1 MTDASPRRLV
11 VFTGSGISAD
21 SGLDTFRA
29 SGGQSLWA
37 QHDPDVVCNYLN
49 WERNFELVHRFY
61 SLRRAELASVAPNA
75 AHALCVD
82 WQKRF
87 DAELIT
93 QNVDDL
99 FERAGAT
106 NVLHVHGHLT
116 RLRCLACGAQ
126 WLIGYRAFDPQRDV
140 CPGCGATHGVKPDVV
155 FFNEP
160 APLYGPMWRRFGELT
175 EDDVLVAIGTS
186 GRVLPIGAIA
196 RGCPATTILSN
207 LESADAPRDADFDH
221 VLHGRAAQIAPQL
234 DALVSAL
241 MARQTGALQRD
252 VSY

>member
-1 MTDASPRRLV
+1 MAETQKRRLV
-11 VFTGSGISAD
+11 VFTGSGVSAD

-61 SLRRAELASVAPNA
+61 SLRRAELANVSPNA
-75 AHALCVD
+75 AHKLCVD

-87 DAELIT
+87 GAELIT

-99 FERAGAT
+99 FERAGAK

-126 WLIGYRAFDPQRDV
+126 WLIGYRAFDPGHDA
-140 CPGCGATHGVKPDVV
+140 CPGCGEVLGVKPDVV

-160 APLYGPMWRRFGELT
+160 APLYGPMWRSFSELT
-175 EDDVLVAIGTS
+175 DEDVLVAIGTS
-186 GRVLPIGAIA
+186 GRVLPIGQIA
-196 RGCPATTILSN
+196 RGCPATTVLSN
-207 LESADAPRDADFDH
+207 LESAEVPRDDDFDV
-221 VLHGRAAQIAPQL
+221 VLHGRAAEIAPQL
-234 DALVSAL
+234 DELVSAL
-241 MARQTGALQRD
+241 MAR
-252 VSY
+252 